1 MPEYNDCAKDKCVG
15 LGQGVKG
22 YHKCAAQV
30 ACGKQNIARKR
41 AKEVKRDKA
50 RAKINRFM
58 ADNAPVAPVAP
69 VAPRVDNLP
78 AHIIAMIRT
87 MGVDLSKLDKIPP
100 KVKDEY
106 DTVKEHQKDD
116 DTILRVLPW
125 TKETEKD
132 SHGITWK
139 VCNFTGKKEYIYWDK
154 NNNRVWSKKGKKMQ
168 VFLNA
173 GLGSKSK
180 FEDVLVI
187 EEIDPYYRYEGKD
200 DRVEKFVE
208 LQRHEVDGRGGY
220 GHQSQQ
226 ANIRDKALKRPGGV
240 MLWEE
245 GEGPSGRE
253 FWSAVS
259 ISGIGSDDEY
269 PDSEEEYDNDMYDAS
284 PGYNEYLVTSRR
296 IFGDVFA
303 DSIASGVARQWKPG
317 DPIYKG

>member
-41 AKEVKRDKA
+41 AKAVKRDKA

-58 ADNAPVAPVAP
+58 ADDAPAAPIA
-69 VAPRVDNLP
+69 APRVDNLP
-78 AHIIAMIRT
+78 AHLIAQIRA
-87 MGVDLSKLDKIPP
+87 MGVELAKLDKIPP
-100 KVKDEY
+100 KVKGEY
-106 DTVKEHQKDD
+106 DTVKEHQQDD

-139 VCNFTGKKEYIYWDK
+139 VCNFTGTKEYIYWDK
-154 NNNRVWSKKGKKMQ
+154 NNNRVWSKKGKKMNIYI
-168 VFLNA
+168 NA
-173 GLGSKSK
+173 GLGSKNK

-187 EEIDPYYRYEGKD
+187 EERDPSERYEGKE

-208 LQRHEVDGRGGY
+208 FDRHDTKNRGGY
-220 GHQSQQ
+220 GNQSQQ
-226 ANIRDKALKRPGGV
+226 ANLRDKALKKGIGV

-245 GEGPSGRE
+245 GEEPSSQE

-259 ISGIGSDDEY
+259 VSNIGSDDEH
-269 PDSEEEYDNDMYDAS
+269 DSEGEYDNDMEGAS
-284 PGYNEYLVTSRR
+284 AGYNEYVVTSRK
-296 IFGDVFA
+296 IFGNVFA
-303 DSIASGVARQWKPG
+303 DAIAAGVARQWKPG